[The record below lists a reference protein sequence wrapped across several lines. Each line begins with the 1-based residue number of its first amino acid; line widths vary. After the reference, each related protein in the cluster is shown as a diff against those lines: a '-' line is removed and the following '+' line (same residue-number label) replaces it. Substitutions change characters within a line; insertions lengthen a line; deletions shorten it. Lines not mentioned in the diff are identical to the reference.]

1 MSADYSGYRSS
12 GKISATKS
20 KKHLAM
26 CTSWPRICRI
36 YAFFCH
42 EVHVSDNMSTSWP
55 EPTHYPAVKTYVS
68 ETPYSHIW
76 SPSVIPS
83 THQATSIKVQV
94 PVPTPKIVCSHPR
107 PYVIPGFPHVIPGS
121 PHVIPGSPHVI
132 PGLTGDLTEI
142 FVNQTKCEY
151 IYRNMLA
158 FL

>member
-1 MSADYSGYRSS
+1 M
-12 GKISATKS
+12 
-20 KKHLAM
+20 
-26 CTSWPRICRI
+26 
-36 YAFFCH
+36 
-42 EVHVSDNMSTSWP
+42 
-55 EPTHYPAVKTYVS
+55 
-68 ETPYSHIW
+68 
-76 SPSVIPS
+76 
-83 THQATSIKVQV
+83 

>member
-1 MSADYSGYRSS
+1 MLQKTPSHSRDVHVLYMGGSCFFMSAVYCGRQSS

-83 THQATSIKVQV
+83 THQATNIKALA
-94 PVPTPKIVCSHPR
+94 PAPKLKIECNLLRESDIIKISDH
-107 PYVIPGFPHVIPGS
+107 
-121 PHVIPGSPHVI
+121 
-132 PGLTGDLTEI
+132 
-142 FVNQTKCEY
+142 
-151 IYRNMLA
+151 
-158 FL
+158 